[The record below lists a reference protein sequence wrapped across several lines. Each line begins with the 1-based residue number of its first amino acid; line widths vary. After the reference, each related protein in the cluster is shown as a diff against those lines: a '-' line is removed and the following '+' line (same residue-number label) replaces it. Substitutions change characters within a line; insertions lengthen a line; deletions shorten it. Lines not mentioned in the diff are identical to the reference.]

1 MDNPDRSDQGVLL
14 RSLAELVSPDEFQEA
29 IKRCEINP
37 TSKKYYEALWLS
49 EYRNATS
56 AKKAEA
62 AQKLLQSEYL
72 WDRREAVQY
81 LIGQNRVD
89 ILEHF
94 LLADPRVEL
103 SYMVEVQ
110 GSHVGQLIVLEAKK
124 MGYLIEETDEGIR
137 LSKE

>member
-1 MDNPDRSDQGVLL
+1 MDNPDRSDQGLLL
-14 RSLAELVSPDEFQEA
+14 RSLAELVPPDEFQEV
-29 IKRCEINP
+29 IKNSEINP
-37 TSKKYYEALWLS
+37 TSKRYYEALWLS
-49 EYRNATS
+49 EYRDATS
-56 AKKAEA
+56 AEKAEA
-62 AQKLLQSEYL
+62 ARKLLQSEYL

-89 ILEHF
+89 ILENF

-103 SYMVEVQ
+103 PYMVEVQ